1 VAFGIEPGEV
11 LGIIGP
17 SGAGKSTL
25 ARHIVGVLS
34 PSAGAVRLDGS
45 DVSVWARTTLGQHLG
60 YLPQDIELFADTIAA
75 NISRFQE
82 GEDKE
87 AILAAQ
93 MAGVHDMIVRLPN
106 GYDTQVGEGG
116 AILSGGYR
124 QRIGLARAVYGN
136 PSLVVLDEPSSN
148 LDADGDAALT
158 DCIMQLKQ
166 RGTTV
171 VIISHRPS
179 TIGVVDKIL
188 LLKDGV
194 AEMFGPRAEVM
205 ARLTRAVPVHA
216 VQGTASSEQGMTIL
230 DVTNREMR
238 LGAISPGRKISSGD
252 DAPSDSIRRVALAGW
267 LIIAVFFGG
276 IGSWAATAPLN
287 GAVVG
292 NAVVKVDGNRKS
304 VQHLD
309 GGIVKELRI
318 KEGDK
323 VNAGDI
329 LVVLDETQAQAE
341 YDVLSQQYMVLRAT
355 EVRLLTELDRGT
367 ELVMPQDL
375 KARPDDSYFKSVW
388 NGQVSQFQSRLAA
401 IEGQRSVIRE
411 KINQLGSQIT
421 GAQAQVKSFTDQITS
436 VHAEAK
442 DIAPLVERGLI
453 ARPRILQLERTAF
466 GLEGQ
471 IADANANIAK
481 ARQAI
486 AEQQQQIAQLD
497 NDRMADITKDL
508 RDTQAKMLEVIPK
521 AMNAKAVLGRM
532 EIRSPY
538 AGRVVALTVFS
549 VGGVIQRG
557 EKILDI
563 VPDQDS
569 LTIEAQIA
577 VEDIS
582 DIKPNMRAEVH
593 LTAYKQRIV
602 PIIHGD
608 VIQVSADRLTDPK
621 TNNPYYIAFV
631 RVDQDELAAMPNIK
645 LYPGMPATVMIPTIQ
660 RTAFDYIVG
669 PLVMSFNHSFR
680 QK

>member
-1 VAFGIEPGEV
+1 
-11 LGIIGP
+11 
-17 SGAGKSTL
+17 
-25 ARHIVGVLS
+25 
-34 PSAGAVRLDGS
+34 
-45 DVSVWARTTLGQHLG
+45 
-60 YLPQDIELFADTIAA
+60 
-75 NISRFQE
+75 
-82 GEDKE
+82 
-87 AILAAQ
+87 
-93 MAGVHDMIVRLPN
+93 
-106 GYDTQVGEGG
+106 
-116 AILSGGYR
+116 
-124 QRIGLARAVYGN
+124 
-136 PSLVVLDEPSSN
+136 
-148 LDADGDAALT
+148 
-158 DCIMQLKQ
+158 
-166 RGTTV
+166 
-171 VIISHRPS
+171 
-179 TIGVVDKIL
+179 
-188 LLKDGV
+188 
-194 AEMFGPRAEVM
+194 
-205 ARLTRAVPVHA
+205 
-216 VQGTASSEQGMTIL
+216 MTIL

-238 LGAISPGRKISSGD
+238 LGAISPGRRLSSGD
-252 DAPSDSIRRVALAGW
+252 EAPSDSIKRVALAGW
-267 LIIAVFFGG
+267 LIIAIFFGG
-276 IGSWAATAPLN
+276 IGSWAVTAPLN

-309 GGIVKELRI
+309 GGIVKELYV

-323 VNAGDI
+323 VGAGDV

-355 EVRLLTELDRGT
+355 EARLLTELDHRS
-367 ELVMPQDL
+367 ELVLPEDL
-375 KARPDDSYFKSVW
+375 KTQDSYFKSVW
-388 NGQVSQFQSRLAA
+388 NGQVSQFESRRAA

-411 KINQLGSQIT
+411 KINQLGSQIV
-421 GAQAQVKSFTDQITS
+421 GAEAQVKAFTDQIS
-436 VHAEAK
+436 SIHAEAK

-471 IADANANIAK
+471 IADAKANIAK

-486 AEQQQQIAQLD
+486 AEQEQQIAQLD

-508 RDTQAKMLEVIPK
+508 RDTQAKMLEVLPK

-532 EIRSPY
+532 EIRAPY

-582 DIKPNMRAEVH
+582 DIHPNMRAEVH

-621 TNNPYYIAFV
+621 TNNPYYVAFV
-631 RVDQDELAAMPNIK
+631 RIDENELAAMPNIK

-660 RTAFDYIVG
+660 RTAFDYLVG

>member
-1 VAFGIEPGEV
+1 
-11 LGIIGP
+11 
-17 SGAGKSTL
+17 
-25 ARHIVGVLS
+25 
-34 PSAGAVRLDGS
+34 
-45 DVSVWARTTLGQHLG
+45 
-60 YLPQDIELFADTIAA
+60 
-75 NISRFQE
+75 
-82 GEDKE
+82 
-87 AILAAQ
+87 
-93 MAGVHDMIVRLPN
+93 MAL
-106 GYDTQVGEGG
+106 
-116 AILSGGYR
+116 
-124 QRIGLARAVYGN
+124 
-136 PSLVVLDEPSSN
+136 
-148 LDADGDAALT
+148 LDAAG
-158 DCIMQLKQ
+158 
-166 RGTTV
+166 RG
-171 VIISHRPS
+171 IRPGF
-179 TIGVVDKIL
+179 T
-188 LLKDGV
+188 
-194 AEMFGPRAEVM
+194 P
-205 ARLTRAVPVHA
+205 
-216 VQGTASSEQGMTIL
+216 
-230 DVTNREMR
+230 TN
-238 LGAISPGRKISSGD
+238 GKPAGG
-252 DAPSDSIRRVALAGW
+252 APSDSIRHVAFAGW
-267 LIIAVFFGG
+267 LIIAIFFGG
-276 IGSWAATAPLN
+276 IGTWSVMAPLN

-292 NAVVKVDGNRKS
+292 NAVIKIDGNRKS

-309 GGIVKELRI
+309 GGIVKEMRI

-323 VNAGDI
+323 VNFGDVLI
-329 LVVLDETQAQAE
+329 VLDETQARAE
-341 YDVLSQQYMVLRAT
+341 YEVLSQQYMVLRAT
-355 EVRLLTELDRGT
+355 EVRLLTELDHGSR
-367 ELVMPQDL
+367 LAMPEDL
-375 KARPDDSYFKSVW
+375 KTRDSYFKSVW
-388 NGQVSQFQSRLAA
+388 NGQVSQFESRLAA
-401 IEGQRSVIRE
+401 LEGQRSVIRE
-411 KINQLGSQIT
+411 KINQLGSQIV
-421 GAQAQVKSFTDQITS
+421 GAEAQVKSFTDQITS
-436 VHAEAK
+436 VRAEAK

-453 ARPRILQLERTAF
+453 ARPRIMQLDRTAF

-471 IADANANIAK
+471 IADASANIAK

-532 EIRSPY
+532 EIRAPY
-538 AGRVVALTVFS
+538 SGRVVALTVFS

-608 VIQVSADRLTDPK
+608 VVQISADRLTDPK

-631 RVDQDELAAMPNIK
+631 RVDEGELAAMPNIK

-669 PLVMSFNHSFR
+669 PLIMSFNHAFR

>member
-1 VAFGIEPGEV
+1 MA
-11 LGIIGP
+11 L
-17 SGAGKSTL
+17 
-25 ARHIVGVLS
+25 
-34 PSAGAVRLDGS
+34 LD
-45 DVSVWARTTLGQHLG
+45 
-60 YLPQDIELFADTIAA
+60 AA
-75 NISRFQE
+75 NRVMRPVFNST
-82 GEDKE
+82 DVKP
-87 AILAAQ
+87 
-93 MAGVHDMIVRLPN
+93 VSPN
-106 GYDTQVGEGG
+106 G
-116 AILSGGYR
+116 
-124 QRIGLARAVYGN
+124 
-136 PSLVVLDEPSSN
+136 
-148 LDADGDAALT
+148 
-158 DCIMQLKQ
+158 
-166 RGTTV
+166 
-171 VIISHRPS
+171 
-179 TIGVVDKIL
+179 
-188 LLKDGV
+188 
-194 AEMFGPRAEVM
+194 
-205 ARLTRAVPVHA
+205 
-216 VQGTASSEQGMTIL
+216 
-230 DVTNREMR
+230 
-238 LGAISPGRKISSGD
+238 
-252 DAPSDSIRRVALAGW
+252 APSDSIKQVALAGW

-276 IGSWAATAPLN
+276 IGAWAMTAPLN

-292 NAVVKVDGNRKS
+292 NAVIKIDGNRKS

-309 GGIVKELRI
+309 GGIVKEMHI

-323 VNAGDI
+323 VNVGDVLI
-329 LVVLDETQAQAE
+329 VLDETQARAE
-341 YDVLSQQYMVLRAT
+341 YEVLSQQYMVLRAT
-355 EVRLLTELDRGT
+355 EVRLLTELDHGST
-367 ELVMPQDL
+367 LVMPADL
-375 KARPDDSYFKSVW
+375 KTQDSYFKSVW
-388 NGQVSQFQSRLAA
+388 NGQVSQFESRRAA
-401 IEGQRSVIRE
+401 LEGQRAVIRE
-411 KINQLGSQIT
+411 KINQLMSQIV
-421 GAQAQVKSFTDQITS
+421 GSEAQVKSFTDQITS
-436 VHAEAK
+436 VRAEAK
-442 DIAPLVERGLI
+442 DITPLVERGLI

-486 AEQQQQIAQLD
+486 AEQQQQISQLD

-532 EIRSPY
+532 EIRAPY
-538 AGRVVALTVFS
+538 SGRVVALTVFS

-582 DIKPNMRAEVH
+582 DIRPNMRAEVH

-608 VIQVSADRLTDPK
+608 VIQISADRLTDPK
-621 TNNPYYIAFV
+621 SNNPYYIAFV
-631 RVDQDELAAMPNIK
+631 RIDQAELEAMPNVK

>member
-1 VAFGIEPGEV
+1 M
-11 LGIIGP
+11 
-17 SGAGKSTL
+17 T
-25 ARHIVGVLS
+25 
-34 PSAGAVRLDGS
+34 
-45 DVSVWARTTLGQHLG
+45 
-60 YLPQDIELFADTIAA
+60 
-75 NISRFQE
+75 
-82 GEDKE
+82 
-87 AILAAQ
+87 
-93 MAGVHDMIVRLPN
+93 
-106 GYDTQVGEGG
+106 
-116 AILSGGYR
+116 
-124 QRIGLARAVYGN
+124 
-136 PSLVVLDEPSSN
+136 VLD
-148 LDADGDAALT
+148 AA
-158 DCIMQLKQ
+158 
-166 RGTTV
+166 
-171 VIISHRPS
+171 
-179 TIGVVDKIL
+179 
-188 LLKDGV
+188 
-194 AEMFGPRAEVM
+194 
-205 ARLTRAVPVHA
+205 
-216 VQGTASSEQGMTIL
+216 
-230 DVTNREMR
+230 NREMR
-238 LGAISPGRKISSGD
+238 LGAIPAVQKISSGD
-252 DAPSDSIRRVALAGW
+252 EAPSDSIRRVALAGW
-267 LIIAVFFGG
+267 LIIAIFFGG
-276 IGSWAATAPLN
+276 IGTWAVTAPLN

-292 NAVVKVDGNRKS
+292 NAVVKVEGNRKS

-309 GGIVKELRI
+309 GGIVKELRV

-323 VNAGDI
+323 VDANEVLI
-329 LVVLDETQAQAE
+329 VLDETQAKAE

-355 EVRLLTELDRGT
+355 EARLLTELDHGSAM
-367 ELVMPQDL
+367 VMPDDL
-375 KARPDDSYFKSVW
+375 KARPEDTYVKSVW
-388 NGQVSQFQSRLAA
+388 NGQVSQFESRRAA
-401 IEGQRSVIRE
+401 LEGQRNVIRE
-411 KINQLGSQIT
+411 KINQLGSQIV
-421 GAQAQVKSFTDQITS
+421 GAEAQVKAFTDQISS
-436 VHAEAK
+436 VRAEAK

-486 AEQQQQIAQLD
+486 AEQEQQIAQLD
-497 NDRMADITKDL
+497 NDRMADVTKDL
-508 RDTQAKMLEVIPK
+508 RDTQAKELEVIPK

-532 EIRSPY
+532 DIRSPY

-621 TNNPYYIAFV
+621 TNNPYYTAFV
-631 RVDQDELAAMPNIK
+631 RVDQAELAAMPNIK

>member
-1 VAFGIEPGEV
+1 M
-11 LGIIGP
+11 
-17 SGAGKSTL
+17 T
-25 ARHIVGVLS
+25 
-34 PSAGAVRLDGS
+34 
-45 DVSVWARTTLGQHLG
+45 
-60 YLPQDIELFADTIAA
+60 
-75 NISRFQE
+75 
-82 GEDKE
+82 
-87 AILAAQ
+87 
-93 MAGVHDMIVRLPN
+93 
-106 GYDTQVGEGG
+106 
-116 AILSGGYR
+116 
-124 QRIGLARAVYGN
+124 
-136 PSLVVLDEPSSN
+136 VLD
-148 LDADGDAALT
+148 AA
-158 DCIMQLKQ
+158 
-166 RGTTV
+166 
-171 VIISHRPS
+171 
-179 TIGVVDKIL
+179 
-188 LLKDGV
+188 
-194 AEMFGPRAEVM
+194 
-205 ARLTRAVPVHA
+205 
-216 VQGTASSEQGMTIL
+216 
-230 DVTNREMR
+230 NREMR
-238 LGAISPGRKISSGD
+238 LGAIPAVQKISSGD
-252 DAPSDSIRRVALAGW
+252 EAPSDSIRRVALAGW
-267 LIIAVFFGG
+267 LIIAIFFGG
-276 IGSWAATAPLN
+276 IGTWAVTAPLN

-292 NAVVKVDGNRKS
+292 NAVVKVEGNRKS

-309 GGIVKELRI
+309 GGIVKELRV

-323 VNAGDI
+323 VDANEVLI
-329 LVVLDETQAQAE
+329 VLDETQAKAE

-355 EVRLLTELDRGT
+355 EARLLTELDHGSAM
-367 ELVMPQDL
+367 VMPDDL
-375 KARPDDSYFKSVW
+375 KARAEDTYVKSVW
-388 NGQVSQFQSRLAA
+388 NGQVSQFESRRAA
-401 IEGQRSVIRE
+401 LEGQRSVIRE
-411 KINQLGSQIT
+411 KINQLGSQIV
-421 GAQAQVKSFTDQITS
+421 GAEAQVKAFTDQISS
-436 VHAEAK
+436 VRAEAK

-486 AEQQQQIAQLD
+486 AEQEQQIAQLD
-497 NDRMADITKDL
+497 NDRMADVTKDL
-508 RDTQAKMLEVIPK
+508 RDTQAKELEVIPK

-532 EIRSPY
+532 DIRSPY

-549 VGGVIQRG
+549 VGGVVQRG

-621 TNNPYYIAFV
+621 TNNPYYTAFV
-631 RVDQDELAAMPNIK
+631 RVDQAELAAMPNIK

>member
-1 VAFGIEPGEV
+1 
-11 LGIIGP
+11 
-17 SGAGKSTL
+17 
-25 ARHIVGVLS
+25 
-34 PSAGAVRLDGS
+34 
-45 DVSVWARTTLGQHLG
+45 
-60 YLPQDIELFADTIAA
+60 
-75 NISRFQE
+75 
-82 GEDKE
+82 
-87 AILAAQ
+87 
-93 MAGVHDMIVRLPN
+93 
-106 GYDTQVGEGG
+106 
-116 AILSGGYR
+116 
-124 QRIGLARAVYGN
+124 
-136 PSLVVLDEPSSN
+136 
-148 LDADGDAALT
+148 
-158 DCIMQLKQ
+158 
-166 RGTTV
+166 
-171 VIISHRPS
+171 
-179 TIGVVDKIL
+179 
-188 LLKDGV
+188 
-194 AEMFGPRAEVM
+194 
-205 ARLTRAVPVHA
+205 
-216 VQGTASSEQGMTIL
+216 MTIL

-238 LGAISPGRKISSGD
+238 LGAISPSKKVSSGD
-252 DAPSDSIRRVALAGW
+252 EAPSDSIWHVALAGW
-267 LIIAVFFGG
+267 LIIAIFFGG
-276 IGSWAATAPLN
+276 IGSWAVTAPLN

-292 NAVVKVDGNRKS
+292 NAVVKVEGNRKS

-309 GGIVKELRI
+309 GGIVKEMRI

-323 VNAGDI
+323 VNAGDVLI
-329 LVVLDETQAQAE
+329 ILDETQARAE

-355 EVRLLTELDRGT
+355 EARLLAELAHSS
-367 ELVMPQDL
+367 ELVMPEDL
-375 KARPDDSYFKSVW
+375 KTQDSYFKSVW
-388 NGQVSQFQSRLAA
+388 NGQVSQFESRRAA
-401 IEGQRSVIRE
+401 LEGQRSVIRE
-411 KINQLGSQIT
+411 KINQLGSQIV
-421 GAQAQVKSFTDQITS
+421 GAEAQVKAFTDQIS
-436 VHAEAK
+436 SIRAEAK

-471 IADANANIAK
+471 IADAKANIAK

-486 AEQQQQIAQLD
+486 AEQEQQIAQLD
-497 NDRMADITKDL
+497 NDRMADVTKDL

-532 EIRSPY
+532 DIRSPY

-582 DIKPNMRAEVH
+582 DIRPNMRAEVH

-621 TNNPYYIAFV
+621 TNNPYYVAFV
-631 RVDQDELAAMPNIK
+631 KVDDNELAAMPNIK
-645 LYPGMPATVMIPTIQ
+645 LYPGMPATVMIPTVQ

>member
-1 VAFGIEPGEV
+1 MTVI
-11 LGIIGP
+11 
-17 SGAGKSTL
+17 
-25 ARHIVGVLS
+25 
-34 PSAGAVRLDGS
+34 
-45 DVSVWARTTLGQHLG
+45 
-60 YLPQDIELFADTIAA
+60 
-75 NISRFQE
+75 
-82 GEDKE
+82 
-87 AILAAQ
+87 
-93 MAGVHDMIVRLPN
+93 
-106 GYDTQVGEGG
+106 
-116 AILSGGYR
+116 
-124 QRIGLARAVYGN
+124 
-136 PSLVVLDEPSSN
+136 
-148 LDADGDAALT
+148 DA
-158 DCIMQLKQ
+158 
-166 RGTTV
+166 
-171 VIISHRPS
+171 
-179 TIGVVDKIL
+179 
-188 LLKDGV
+188 
-194 AEMFGPRAEVM
+194 
-205 ARLTRAVPVHA
+205 
-216 VQGTASSEQGMTIL
+216 
-230 DVTNREMR
+230 TNREMR
-238 LGAISPGRKISSGD
+238 LGAISPVRKISSGD
-252 DAPSDSIRRVALAGW
+252 EAPSDSIRHVALAGW
-267 LIIAVFFGG
+267 LIIAIFFGG
-276 IGSWAATAPLN
+276 IGSWAVTAPLN

-292 NAVVKVDGNRKS
+292 NAVVKVEGNRKS

-309 GGIVKELRI
+309 GGIVKELRV
-318 KEGDK
+318 KEGDR
-323 VNAGDI
+323 VNAGDV

-355 EVRLLTELDRGT
+355 EARLLTELDHGS

-375 KARPDDSYFKSVW
+375 KTQDSYFKSVW
-388 NGQVSQFQSRLAA
+388 NGQVSQFESRRAA
-401 IEGQRSVIRE
+401 LEGQRSVIRE
-411 KINQLGSQIT
+411 KINQLGSQIV
-421 GAQAQVKSFTDQITS
+421 GAEAQVKAFTDQIS
-436 VHAEAK
+436 SIRAESK

-453 ARPRILQLERTAF
+453 ARPRILQLERTAY

-508 RDTQAKMLEVIPK
+508 RDTQAKELEVIPK

-532 EIRSPY
+532 DIRSPY

-582 DIKPNMRAEVH
+582 DIRPNMRAEVH

-621 TNNPYYIAFV
+621 TNNPYYVAFV
-631 RVDQDELAAMPNIK
+631 RVDESELAAMPNIK
-645 LYPGMPATVMIPTIQ
+645 LYPGMPATVMIPTVQ

>member
-1 VAFGIEPGEV
+1 M
-11 LGIIGP
+11 
-17 SGAGKSTL
+17 T
-25 ARHIVGVLS
+25 
-34 PSAGAVRLDGS
+34 
-45 DVSVWARTTLGQHLG
+45 
-60 YLPQDIELFADTIAA
+60 
-75 NISRFQE
+75 
-82 GEDKE
+82 
-87 AILAAQ
+87 
-93 MAGVHDMIVRLPN
+93 
-106 GYDTQVGEGG
+106 
-116 AILSGGYR
+116 
-124 QRIGLARAVYGN
+124 
-136 PSLVVLDEPSSN
+136 VLDP
-148 LDADGDAALT
+148 
-158 DCIMQLKQ
+158 
-166 RGTTV
+166 
-171 VIISHRPS
+171 
-179 TIGVVDKIL
+179 
-188 LLKDGV
+188 
-194 AEMFGPRAEVM
+194 
-205 ARLTRAVPVHA
+205 
-216 VQGTASSEQGMTIL
+216 
-230 DVTNREMR
+230 TNREMR
-238 LGAISPGRKISSGD
+238 LGAISPGRKVSSGD
-252 DAPSDSIRRVALAGW
+252 EAPSDSIWHVALAGW
-267 LIIAVFFGG
+267 LIIALFFGG
-276 IGSWAATAPLN
+276 IGSWAVTAPLN

-292 NAVVKVDGNRKS
+292 NAVVKVEGNRKS

-309 GGIVKELRI
+309 GGIVKELYV

-323 VNAGDI
+323 VGAGDV
-329 LVVLDETQAQAE
+329 LVVLDETQARAE
-341 YDVLSQQYMVLRAT
+341 YDVLSQQYVVLRAT
-355 EVRLLTELDRGT
+355 EARLLTELDRGS
-367 ELVMPQDL
+367 ELVMPEDL
-375 KARPDDSYFKSVW
+375 KTQDSYFKSVW
-388 NGQVSQFQSRLAA
+388 NGQLSQFESRRAA

-411 KINQLGSQIT
+411 KINQLGSQIV

-436 VHAEAK
+436 VRAETENIK
-442 DIAPLVERGLI
+442 PLVERGLI

-481 ARQAI
+481 GRQAI
-486 AEQQQQIAQLD
+486 AEQQQQMAQLD
-497 NDRMADITKDL
+497 NDRMADVTKDL

-538 AGRVVALTVFS
+538 AGRVLALTVFS

-621 TNNPYYIAFV
+621 TNNPYYVAFV
-631 RVDQDELAAMPNIK
+631 QIDQAELAAMPNIK
-645 LYPGMPATVMIPTIQ
+645 LYPGMPATVMIPTVQ